1 MGAVCAETESREWT
15 SKRGSTLKAVF
26 ISLEKGTLKLK
37 TDDGRQL
44 SVPLASLAPEDQMVA
59 EKLDRAQHPLL
70 VVNAAPLDG
79 DPGEI
84 DKRLDQAGA
93 ADGWTY
99 DWKELSEPGDP
110 FGLEDAKV
118 AERLKSWGAAAS
130 SRTLVFAPP
139 VFTFSDP
146 ESLTRIHNQ
155 AERLAKIAA
164 NEPGFALISLEP
176 FPDDLPGKADAARF
190 DGIVDDFAKALKSW
204 RVLPTRKVCTALSK
218 RFPIWKDGFTSG
230 DDRMLI
236 QLAMLHSAILKQP
249 ADLAGIRAGDGEVRR
264 APGAAALKM
273 PALPRWTTLSDEE
286 LAEMSWIIA
295 SNL

>member
-1 MGAVCAETESREWT
+1 M
-15 SKRGSTLKAVF
+15 KAVF
-26 ISLEKGTLKLK
+26 LSLEKGILKLK
-37 TDDGRQL
+37 TEDGRQL
-44 SVPLASLAPEDQMVA
+44 SVPLASLAPEDQVVA

-70 VVNAAPLDG
+70 VVNASPLDG
-79 DPGEI
+79 DPGVI

-110 FGLEDAKV
+110 FGLEDSKV
-118 AERLKSWGAAAS
+118 AESLKSWGAAAR

-139 VFTFSDP
+139 VFTFSDA
-146 ESLTRIHNQ
+146 ESLTRIQNE
-155 AERLAKIAA
+155 AARLAKAAA
-164 NEPGFALISLEP
+164 NEPEFVLISLEP
-176 FPDDLPGKADAARF
+176 FPDDLMGKADAARF
-190 DGIVDDFAKALKSW
+190 DEIVDDFAKALKDW
-204 RVLPTRKVCTALSK
+204 KVLRTRKICAALSK
-218 RFPIWKDGFTSG
+218 RFPVWKDGFPSG
-230 DDRMLI
+230 EDRMLI

-249 ADLAGIRAGDGEVRR
+249 ADLAGIRAADGKGRR

-286 LAEMSWIIA
+286 LAEMSRIIA